1 LGIATIKKID
11 GKRGIE
17 LSYCRFMMMYARV
30 ISKKNTMQVIGID
43 PGLIHTGWAV
53 IEEHGSNIK
62 YLGSGICK
70 TGSKDDMAARLVS
83 VLEQLRSVIQRFKV
97 ESGAIEKAFVKNDP
111 LSALKLGQARA
122 SAMIALGESK
132 IEVSEYA
139 PNYVKKIF
147 AGKGHA
153 TKEEVERMASLQ
165 FPKVSF
171 SRSDE
176 ADALAIAVCHIH
188 TLKLNSNLSRAIKKA
203 M

>member
-1 LGIATIKKID
+1 
-11 GKRGIE
+11 
-17 LSYCRFMMMYARV
+17 
-30 ISKKNTMQVIGID
+30 MQVIGID
-43 PGLIHTGWAV
+43 PGLINTGWAV
-53 IEEHGSNIK
+53 IEEDGSKIK

-70 TGSKDDMAARLVS
+70 TSNKIEMTARLVS
-83 VLEQLRSVIQRFKV
+83 ILEQLRSVLKRFEV

-111 LSALKLGQARA
+111 LAALKLGQSRA

-153 TKEEVERMASLQ
+153 TKEEVKRMASLQ

-171 SRSDE
+171 SQADE
-176 ADALAIAVCHIH
+176 ADALAIAVCHVH
-188 TLKLNSNLSRAIKKA
+188 TLKLNTNLNRVIEKA

>member
-1 LGIATIKKID
+1 
-11 GKRGIE
+11 
-17 LSYCRFMMMYARV
+17 
-30 ISKKNTMQVIGID
+30 MQVIGID
-43 PGLIHTGWAV
+43 PGLINTGWAV
-53 IEEHGSNIK
+53 IQEDGPKINF
-62 YLGSGICK
+62 LGSGICK
-70 TGSKDDMAARLVS
+70 TGSKDDMTIRLVS
-83 VLEQLRSVIQRFKV
+83 ILEQLRSVIKKFKI

-147 AGKGHA
+147 TGRGHA

-165 FPKVSF
+165 FPKVCF

-176 ADALAIAVCHIH
+176 ADALAIAICHMH
-188 TLKLNSNLSRAIKKA
+188 TLKINSNLSSAIKKA

>member
-1 LGIATIKKID
+1 
-11 GKRGIE
+11 
-17 LSYCRFMMMYARV
+17 
-30 ISKKNTMQVIGID
+30 MQVIGID
-43 PGLIHTGWAV
+43 PGLTHTGWAV
-53 IEEHGSNIK
+53 IQEDGPKIK
-62 YLGSGICK
+62 YLGSGICNTSNRYDIAK
-70 TGSKDDMAARLVS
+70 RLVS
-83 VLEQLRSVIQRFKV
+83 ILEQLRLVIKKFKI

-111 LSALKLGQARA
+111 LAALKLGQARA

-153 TKEEVERMASLQ
+153 TKEEIEKMALLQ
-165 FPKVSF
+165 FPKACF
-171 SRSDE
+171 NRSDE

-188 TLKLNSNLSRAIKKA
+188 TLKINANLNSAMKKA

>member
-1 LGIATIKKID
+1 
-11 GKRGIE
+11 
-17 LSYCRFMMMYARV
+17 
-30 ISKKNTMQVIGID
+30 MQVIGID
-43 PGLIHTGWAV
+43 PGLINTGWAV
-53 IEEHGSNIK
+53 IEEDGSKIK

-70 TGSKDDMAARLVS
+70 TSNKIEMTARLVS
-83 VLEQLRSVIQRFKV
+83 ILEQLRSVLKRFEV

-111 LSALKLGQARA
+111 LAALKLGQARA
-122 SAMIALGESK
+122 SAMIALGESE

-153 TKEEVERMASLQ
+153 TKEEVKRMASLQ

-171 SRSDE
+171 SQADE
-176 ADALAIAVCHIH
+176 ADALAIAVCHVH
-188 TLKLNSNLSRAIKKA
+188 TLKLNANLNRVIEKA

>member
-1 LGIATIKKID
+1 
-11 GKRGIE
+11 
-17 LSYCRFMMMYARV
+17 
-30 ISKKNTMQVIGID
+30 MQVIGID
-43 PGLIHTGWAV
+43 PGLINTGWAV
-53 IEEHGSNIK
+53 IEQDGSKIK

-70 TGSKDDMAARLVS
+70 TSNKTEMTARLVS
-83 VLEQLRSVIQRFKV
+83 ILEQLRSVLKRFEV

-111 LSALKLGQARA
+111 LAALKLGQARA

-153 TKEEVERMASLQ
+153 TKEEVKRMASLQ

-171 SRSDE
+171 SQADE
-176 ADALAIAVCHIH
+176 ADALAIAVCHVH
-188 TLKLNSNLSRAIKKA
+188 TLKLNANLNRLIEKA

>member
-1 LGIATIKKID
+1 
-11 GKRGIE
+11 
-17 LSYCRFMMMYARV
+17 
-30 ISKKNTMQVIGID
+30 MQVIGID
-43 PGLIHTGWAV
+43 PGLINTGWAV
-53 IEEHGSNIK
+53 IKEDGSKIK

-70 TGSKDDMAARLVS
+70 TSNKTEITARLVS
-83 VLEQLRSVIQRFKV
+83 ILEQLRSVLKRFEV

-111 LSALKLGQARA
+111 LAALKLGQARA

-153 TKEEVERMASLQ
+153 TKEEVKRMASLQ

-171 SRSDE
+171 SQDDE
-176 ADALAIAVCHIH
+176 ADALAIAVCHVH
-188 TLKLNSNLSRAIKKA
+188 TLKLNANLNRVIEKA

>member
-1 LGIATIKKID
+1 MLK
-11 GKRGIE
+11 
-17 LSYCRFMMMYARV
+17 SYK
-30 ISKKNTMQVIGID
+30 KKNKMQVIGID
-43 PGLIHTGWAV
+43 PGLVNTGWAV
-53 IEEHGSNIK
+53 VEEDGSKIK

-70 TGSKDDMAARLVS
+70 TCNKKDMAARLLS
-83 VLEQLRSVIQRFKV
+83 ILEQLRSIIQGFEI

-111 LSALKLGQARA
+111 LAALKLGQARA

-165 FPKVSF
+165 FPKVYF
-171 SRSDE
+171 SQSDE

-188 TLKLNSNLSRAIKKA
+188 TLKLSVNLNRAIKKA
-203 M
+203 T

>member
-1 LGIATIKKID
+1 
-11 GKRGIE
+11 
-17 LSYCRFMMMYARV
+17 
-30 ISKKNTMQVIGID
+30 MQVIGID
-43 PGLIHTGWAV
+43 PGLINTGWAV
-53 IEEHGSNIK
+53 IKEDGSKIK

-70 TGSKDDMAARLVS
+70 TSNKTEITARLVS
-83 VLEQLRSVIQRFKV
+83 ILEQLRSVLKRFEV

-111 LSALKLGQARA
+111 LAALKLGQARA

-153 TKEEVERMASLQ
+153 TKEEVKRMASLQ

-176 ADALAIAVCHIH
+176 ADALAIAVCHVH